1 MLKAFLVARR
11 EYFAYI
17 SAWGFWVGLF
27 LTPVAL
33 ILGITLPSL
42 IQSSIP
48 VRYYAVIES
57 GTEFSTELDAYMME
71 RRDEQIVD
79 LIREQASLLP
89 QVDEADAI
97 AAYEM
102 ARSAGIRVEDAV
114 PAALPEAAKNK
125 IADDD
130 FVRVPPPADTLEG
143 LIPYLTGQRL
153 ISGPDGERALFAAF
167 IVEEDSVAYWSEDV
181 VNDTLSN
188 RGRRALERIARQQ
201 VFAEAGVSDDIL
213 DQVLARVLPLNER
226 SPSAISQT
234 GEVSFTDRA
243 PYLIAMGFSFMLW
256 LLIFSVV
263 NYLLTGTIE
272 ERSNKIFDALLTS
285 VSLPQLL
292 SGKLLG
298 VLMLSVT
305 LISVW
310 SLSAGTMAL
319 LARDAIP
326 GDMLQGLKGVADPR
340 LLIPTLIS
348 FVLGYLMFGSMFLAL
363 GSLCDTIQEAQS
375 LLSPV
380 IIIMMVPLLLL
391 PVSLTNPD
399 SSILAGLAWVPLLA
413 PFLIILRVPNDP
425 PLWELLAQIGWMAIF
440 TILVLWAA
448 SRIYRAGA
456 VDGAGLTDVRRWI
469 AGLFGRKPRAALTK

>member
-1 MLKAFLVARR
+1 MRKAFLVARR

-27 LTPVAL
+27 LTPIAL

-42 IQSSIP
+42 IEGSQP
-48 VRYYAVIES
+48 VRYYTVIES
-57 GTEFSTELDAYMME
+57 GTEFSSELDAYMME
-71 RRDEQIVD
+71 RRDERVVE
-79 LIREQASLLP
+79 LIRQQASLMP
-89 QVDEADAI
+89 QIEEDDAI
-97 AAYEM
+97 AAYEA
-102 ARSAGIRVEDAV
+102 ARASGLRVEDAV
-114 PAALPEAAKNK
+114 PGELPDTANYL
-125 IADDD
+125 ADND
-130 FVRVPPPADTLEG
+130 FLRVSPPADTLEG
-143 LIPYLTGQRL
+143 LIPYLTGRRL
-153 ISGPDGERALFAAF
+153 ISGPDGDRPLFAAF

-243 PYLIAMGFSFMLW
+243 PYFIAMGFSFMLW

-319 LARDAIP
+319 IARDAIP
-326 GDMLQGLKGVADPR
+326 GDVLQGLKGVADPR

-425 PLWELLAQIGWMAIF
+425 PLWELLVQIGWMAVF
-440 TILVLWAA
+440 TLLVLWAA

-469 AGLFGRKPRAALTK
+469 AGLFGRKARAALTK

>member
-27 LTPVAL
+27 LTPIAL

-42 IQSSIP
+42 IEGSQP
-48 VRYYAVIES
+48 VRYYTVIES
-57 GTEFSTELDAYMME
+57 GTEFSSELDAYMME
-71 RRDEQIVD
+71 RRDERVVE
-79 LIREQASLLP
+79 LIRQQASLMP
-89 QVDEADAI
+89 QIEEDDAI
-97 AAYEM
+97 AAYEA
-102 ARSAGIRVEDAV
+102 ARASGLRVEDAG
-114 PAALPEAAKNK
+114 PGELPDTANYL
-125 IADDD
+125 ADND
-130 FVRVPPPADTLEG
+130 FLRVSPPADTLEG
-143 LIPYLTGQRL
+143 LIPYLTGRRL
-153 ISGPDGERALFAAF
+153 ISGPDGDRPLFAAF

-243 PYLIAMGFSFMLW
+243 PYFIAMGFSFMLW

-319 LARDAIP
+319 IARDAIP
-326 GDMLQGLKGVADPR
+326 GDVLQGLKGVADPR

-425 PLWELLAQIGWMAIF
+425 PLWELLVQIGWMAVF
-440 TILVLWAA
+440 TLLVLWAA

-469 AGLFGRKPRAALTK
+469 AGLFGRKARAALTK

>member
-27 LTPVAL
+27 LTPIAL

-42 IQSSIP
+42 IEGSQP
-48 VRYYAVIES
+48 VRYYTVIES
-57 GTEFSTELDAYMME
+57 GTEFSSELDAYMME
-71 RRDEQIVD
+71 RRDERVVE
-79 LIREQASLLP
+79 LIRQQASLMP
-89 QVDEADAI
+89 QIEEDDAI
-97 AAYEM
+97 AAYEA
-102 ARSAGIRVEDAV
+102 ARASGLRVEDAV
-114 PAALPEAAKNK
+114 PGELPDTANYL
-125 IADDD
+125 ADND
-130 FVRVPPPADTLEG
+130 FLRVSPPADTLEG
-143 LIPYLTGQRL
+143 LIPYLTGRRL
-153 ISGPDGERALFAAF
+153 ISGPDGDRPLFAAF

-243 PYLIAMGFSFMLW
+243 PYFIAMGFSFMLW

-263 NYLLTGTIE
+263 NYLPTGTIE

-319 LARDAIP
+319 IARDAIP
-326 GDMLQGLKGVADPR
+326 GDVLQGLKGVADPR

-425 PLWELLAQIGWMAIF
+425 PLWELLVQIGWMAVF
-440 TILVLWAA
+440 TLLVLWAA

-469 AGLFGRKPRAALTK
+469 AGLFGRKARAALTK

>member
-27 LTPVAL
+27 LTPIAL

-42 IQSSIP
+42 IEGSQP
-48 VRYYAVIES
+48 VRYSTVLES
-57 GTEFSTELDAYMME
+57 GTEFSSELDAYMME
-71 RRDEQIVD
+71 RRDERVVE
-79 LIREQASLLP
+79 LIRQQASLMP
-89 QVDEADAI
+89 QIEEDDAI
-97 AAYEM
+97 AAYEA
-102 ARSAGIRVEDAV
+102 ARASGLRVEDAV
-114 PAALPEAAKNK
+114 PGELPDTANYL
-125 IADDD
+125 ADND
-130 FVRVPPPADTLEG
+130 FLRVSPPADTLEG
-143 LIPYLTGQRL
+143 LIPYLTGRRL
-153 ISGPDGERALFAAF
+153 ISGPDGDRPLFAAF

-243 PYLIAMGFSFMLW
+243 PYFIAMGFSFMLW

-319 LARDAIP
+319 IARDAIP
-326 GDMLQGLKGVADPR
+326 GDVLQGLKGVADPR

-425 PLWELLAQIGWMAIF
+425 PLWELLVQIGWMAVF
-440 TILVLWAA
+440 TLLVLWAA

-469 AGLFGRKPRAALTK
+469 AGLFGRKARAALTK

>member
-27 LTPVAL
+27 LTPIAL

-42 IQSSIP
+42 IEGSQP
-48 VRYYAVIES
+48 VRYYTVIES
-57 GTEFSTELDAYMME
+57 GTEFSSELDAYMME
-71 RRDEQIVD
+71 RRDERVVE
-79 LIREQASLLP
+79 LIRQQASLMP
-89 QVDEADAI
+89 QIEEDDAI
-97 AAYEM
+97 AAYEA
-102 ARSAGIRVEDAV
+102 ARASGLRVEDAV
-114 PAALPEAAKNK
+114 PGELPDTANYL
-125 IADDD
+125 ADND
-130 FVRVPPPADTLEG
+130 FLRVSPPADTLEG
-143 LIPYLTGQRL
+143 LIPYLTGRRL
-153 ISGPDGERALFAAF
+153 ISGPDGDRPLFAAF

-243 PYLIAMGFSFMLW
+243 PYFIAMGFSFMLW

-319 LARDAIP
+319 IARDAIP
-326 GDMLQGLKGVADPR
+326 GDVLQGLKGVADPR

-425 PLWELLAQIGWMAIF
+425 PLWELLVQIGWMAVF
-440 TILVLWAA
+440 TLLVLWAA

-469 AGLFGRKPRAALTK
+469 AGLFGRKARAALTK